1 MVSGQFP
8 KVHSSLQGY
17 LLKIY
22 EAADIM
28 SQPNSAGEHPTSFNT
43 NVNRAK
49 TKKWVE
55 AKSYSYD
62 GDDWGDVDDYD
73 EYGGYDEPEP
83 APKPTGLRQRGQ
95 SSTQAPQEGYGA
107 RQDLY
112 QSQLDARR
120 PHGQM
125 GGAAPQQQ
133 YGGRSVTN
141 PPPQNQSP
149 MVRKNSFDQGDER
162 RAFSAGGVQPGMT
175 STARINPALQP
186 QGQNIA
192 TQDFQPVPMHPN
204 QQAPAQPSPGRPGL
218 QIPNRSSMEGQARY
232 AEQAQSAVGTFRGPA
247 YLDQQGQGSRTHSMT
262 SNTSQDF
269 HNRRDFS
276 PSAMP
281 PPLQTR
287 GSPSPHGDPDSRSSS
302 RHPPRKSSLSQDNPP
317 TLPFPT
323 QAPPVTMARD
333 PEDDLPATRDRAGS
347 GASKPLPFVRPA
359 DIYKRMQEEKEK
371 ERQSQ
376 ESSRPSMDSIIGKP
390 NERTTLGKTQDN
402 ESAQRSKPTLDP
414 VSERK
419 SEYGM
424 EGINVNDPAEV
435 GERRPT
441 TSKKFEL
448 PKRALDTG
456 SQSSTGSL
464 GPILPDVSRV
474 SGFGES
480 FFGSGDSFT
489 TPTLNFTGSS
499 SRTSQEPRQ
508 IAPEKDLQHQP
519 SLGFTSAVHHAFDKA
534 EDQVPP
540 TPSSTAASTIGRST
554 SGGTSAVSP
563 IISRGPSAATDR
575 LPGIEDVSTSTIAE
589 EPEGSGSRP
598 RSSGSPVT
606 PRQFVR
612 KPSPSQGMAPESVQ
626 PRDDPPPLFIPGHRR
641 DLSTPSPDNSPAR
654 TPALEANR
662 QLRQPQEVELAATT
676 PTDQGFSTGS
686 SSQNSAIDQEE
697 GPALSRDSY
706 GCNKDMQPASTNLPG
721 KADQKV
727 SPISSQY
734 TRNRTDSSSSSRVR
748 NLADRFES
756 GSRPGS
762 AHSTT
767 PRASLLSSTT
777 QKKDDLAPPRPVSDR
792 MESFRPHLPGGWE
805 SSASIAPATGARG
818 LETVGGRQQ
827 LEEVDISTTSG
838 PSLTRL
844 SNRPNEDM
852 ATPSPDHDTSSV
864 SQIKDASAEAFTAAA
879 AAGTAL
885 AGAFAAAVGTDQ
897 HDLSTESPSDGQGPQ
912 RKSEDRGPKTRDR
925 NPSINTVVHPEA
937 SRPSFPSLTDD
948 EISSAAPTPL
958 PSNMQRKPAVDAED
972 PEYFPSPLSVHQGSS
987 KRASQIEGSTT
998 GEQQPTLPLLS
1009 TDLQSQQY
1017 ESDRLRK
1024 EIVRELTPMSASEP
1038 MTAETDYSNYQA
1050 LSTNPSVIRPGHE
1063 SGVIPREY
1071 DSYWNDENSEDEVS
1085 EISRDPTRL
1094 EHAAT
1099 TERQQGASLVSEPLP
1114 PSEPIQPAPLAP
1126 VPQDE
1131 PPQGRPHML
1140 PPRFSWE
1147 RPLHDLST
1155 DPKPLQEPTAA
1166 PTSDFLKSAIYPAG
1180 RSFQPRDGPSE
1191 IDHTSTTPVG
1201 PSSLSIEPPR
1211 PLEKDLPIL
1220 GSTDLAGQQ
1229 TEPIDTLKEIPDF
1242 PSGLEVTQSKG
1253 ERVSEEP
1260 SISSHNENMSNLD
1273 PRSSIGEIG
1282 EREVPDIPLS
1292 EPLRSDNLTY
1302 TAPEPYL
1309 PSTGPPFPPKIPAF
1323 REIVALKT
1331 PSDRIRGYNDA
1342 RQQFA
1347 GLKVGLD
1354 DWVAQTV
1361 YELPEHADLLTMS
1374 GRPTPNFQGHRPSPS
1389 SSKLGGLLPSG
1400 GQGGQQ
1406 PYYQQYANASPQ
1418 SSGPTGSLQGGAAG
1432 GVSPQAYSPSGGSG
1446 GKISSQ
1452 QVQAKGKDLLHTAGV
1467 FGGKANVAAKGLFS
1481 KGKSKF
1487 RAASG
1492 AEKV

>member
-1 MVSGQFP
+1 
-8 KVHSSLQGY
+8 
-17 LLKIY
+17 
-22 EAADIM
+22 M

-73 EYGGYDEPEP
+73 EYGGYEEPEP

-95 SSTQAPQEGYGA
+95 SATQAPQDGYGA

-112 QSQLDARR
+112 KSQLDTRR

-133 YGGRSVTN
+133 YSGRSVTN
-141 PPPQNQSP
+141 PPPQDQPP
-149 MVRKNSFDQGDER
+149 MVRKNSFDQGVER

-175 STARINPALQP
+175 STTGINPSLQP
-186 QGQNIA
+186 QGQNVA
-192 TQDFQPVPMHPN
+192 TQDSQPVPMHPN

-232 AEQAQSAVGTFRGPA
+232 AEQAQSTGGTFRGPA
-247 YLDQQGQGSRTHSMT
+247 YLDQQRQGSRTHSMT
-262 SNTSQDF
+262 SNTSSQDF
-269 HNRRDFS
+269 PNRRDFS

-287 GSPSPHGDPDSRSSS
+287 GSPSPHGNPDSRSSS

-317 TLPFPT
+317 ALPFPM

-333 PEDDLPATRDRAGS
+333 PEDDLPATRDRADS
-347 GASKPLPFVRPA
+347 RASKPLPFVRPA
-359 DIYKRMQEEKEK
+359 DIYKRMQEE
-371 ERQSQ
+371 RQSQ
-376 ESSRPSMDSIIGKP
+376 ESSRPSMDSIMGKA
-390 NERTTLGKTQDN
+390 NERTTLGKTQDS

-419 SEYGM
+419 SEYGI
-424 EGINVNDPAEV
+424 EGINVNDPADA

-456 SQSSTGSL
+456 SQPSTGSL

-489 TPTLNFTGSS
+489 TPTLNFTGLSS
-499 SRTSQEPRQ
+499 QTSQEPRQ
-508 IAPEKDLQHQP
+508 TAPEKDLQHQP

-598 RSSGSPVT
+598 KSSGSPVT

-654 TPALEANR
+654 TPALEANK

-697 GPALSRDSY
+697 GPTLSRDNY
-706 GCNKDMQPASTNLPG
+706 GCNKDVQPASTNLPG

-762 AHSTT
+762 AHSNT

-777 QKKDDLAPPRPVSDR
+777 QKKDDLAPPRPVADR

-818 LETVGGRQQ
+818 LETVGGSQQ
-827 LEEVDISTTSG
+827 SEEVDTSTTSG

-844 SNRPNEDM
+844 SNRPTEDM
-852 ATPSPDHDTSSV
+852 AIPSPDHNTSPV
-864 SQIKDASAEAFTAAA
+864 SQIKDVSTEAFTAAA

-897 HDLSTESPSDGQGPQ
+897 EDSSTESPSDGQGPQ
-912 RKSEDRGPKTRDR
+912 RKSEDRGRKTRDR

-937 SRPSFPSLTDD
+937 SRLSFPSLTDD
-948 EISSAAPTPL
+948 EISSAAPTTL
-958 PSNMQRKPAVDAED
+958 PRNMQRKPAVDAED

-987 KRASQIEGSTT
+987 KRASEIEGSTP
-998 GEQQPTLPLLS
+998 GKQQRTLPFLS

-1038 MTAETDYSNYQA
+1038 TTAETDYSNYQA
-1050 LSTNPSVIRPGHE
+1050 LSTNPSVIRPRHE
-1063 SGVIPREY
+1063 SGVLPREY
-1071 DSYWNDENSEDEVS
+1071 ESYWNDENSEDEVG
-1085 EISRDPTRL
+1085 ETSREPTL
-1094 EHAAT
+1094 PENAAT
-1099 TERQQGASLVSEPLP
+1099 TERQQGASLVREPLP

-1126 VPQDE
+1126 IPQDE
-1131 PPQGRPHML
+1131 PPQGRPHVL
-1140 PPRFSWE
+1140 PHRFSWE
-1147 RPLHDLST
+1147 QPLHDLST
-1155 DPKPLQEPTAA
+1155 DSKLLQEPTAA

-1180 RSFQPRDGPSE
+1180 RPFQPRDRPSE
-1191 IDHTSTTPVG
+1191 IDHTSTMPVEL
-1201 PSSLSIEPPR
+1201 SSLSIEPPR
-1211 PLEKDLPIL
+1211 PLEKDLPIP
-1220 GSTDLAGQQ
+1220 GSTDVEDQQ
-1229 TEPIDTLKEIPDF
+1229 TEPIGTLKEMPDF
-1242 PSGLEVTQSKG
+1242 SSGPEVAQSRG

-1260 SISSHNENMSNLD
+1260 SISSHNENMSNLA
-1273 PRSSIGEIG
+1273 PQSSIGEIG
-1282 EREVPDIPLS
+1282 ETEAPDIPLS
-1292 EPLRSDNLTY
+1292 EPLRSDNLTS

-1309 PSTGPPFPPKIPAF
+1309 PSTGPPFPPKILAF

-1331 PSDRIRGYNDA
+1331 PSERIRGYNDA

-1354 DWVAQTV
+1354 DWIAQAV

-1389 SSKLGGLLPSG
+1389 RSKLGGLLPSG
-1400 GQGGQQ
+1400 GQAGQQ
-1406 PYYQQYANASPQ
+1406 PYFQQYVNASPQ
-1418 SSGPTGSLQGGAAG
+1418 SSGPTGSLQGGAVG